1 LLKKL
6 NKQTMKKLNEFLDNN
21 YRKVFLFLLVVI
33 FVNTCS
39 NPNKSVNKRL
49 DTLSQ
54 KIDSLENVTVT
65 KKSLQIEGLKAE
77 KRMIQSTDRKI
88 LDVQRQ
94 TAIDAEIKKLEEV
107 K

>member
-1 LLKKL
+1 M
-6 NKQTMKKLNEFLDNN
+6 NKLNEFLDKN
-21 YRKVFLFLLVVI
+21 YRKIFFFLLIVI

-54 KIDSLENVTVT
+54 KIDSLEKVTVT
-65 KKSLQIEGLKAE
+65 KKELQIEGLKSE